1 MARKRTFKNV
11 CDKPK
16 ALLSTM
22 KETKISIRFYNDREV
37 RAVWD
42 EEKDQWFF
50 SVLDVIGAINE
61 QDDYTKTR
69 NYWKYLKTKLKKEG
83 SELVS
88 ATNQLKLLAPDG
100 KRRLTDTLDAHGVA
114 ILAKSMPNQK
124 AAAFLDWLT
133 YSDNT
138 IDGQSKRK
146 AYTLYES
153 KMIDSIPEGTVKG
166 LQQIHGYLF
175 GGLYDF
181 AGQIRTKTISKG
193 GFTFCLAQYLPAQL
207 QQIERMPE
215 TTLDEVFDKYVEMNV
230 AHPFMEGNGRST
242 RIWLDLMLKAR
253 HQCCID
259 WSKIGKR
266 EYLEAMTQSVAAAL
280 RIKRLLHQALTNDI
294 QSRELFMKGIDY
306 SYYYEQEDQA

>member
-88 ATNQLKLLAPDG
+88 ATNQLKLLAADG
-100 KRRLTDTLDAHGVA
+100 KRYATDTLDAHGVA

-266 EYLEAMTQSVAAAL
+266 EYLEAMTQSVADASH
-280 RIKRLLHQALTNDI
+280 IKQLLHQALTNDI

-306 SYYYEQEDQA
+306 SYYYEQEDQV